1 MKDRQGDQLVAVNR
15 EITLF
20 TPTYAR
26 DFERFCLL
34 RESVERFSIELPHIA
49 VVHHADV
56 ALFQTVPHRKG
67 LTIVSTLD
75 VLPREFER
83 RRQVWRIS
91 RRDYR
96 YWITGRG
103 IPGWTIQQLIKLA
116 SPKVVRTDGI
126 VCLDSDCFF
135 IGHLTAADFY
145 APDGR
150 LHLYESTDDLD
161 IEMAEWYPHALR
173 FLGHKTTGVPLRR
186 FTHAPVPLHRGILL
200 ELQAFIEARHKRPW
214 MNAVEEGDMVTEYAL
229 YGSFCRHNTCL
240 DRVVPTV
247 PPLCA
252 YYWWPEQVDRLP
264 EILEQEIKNGKKI
277 ALVQSNIGRPVSAF
291 RPGIEQ
297 VWKKVGEM
305 R

>member
-1 MKDRQGDQLVAVNR
+1 M
-15 EITLF
+15 EITFF

-34 RESVERFSIELPHIA
+34 RESLEHFAIDIPHIA
-49 VVHHADV
+49 VVNHEDTD
-56 ALFQTVPHRKG
+56 LFQSVPHQRG
-67 LTIVSTLD
+67 LTIYSTRD

-91 RRDYR
+91 RKDYR

-103 IPGWTIQQLIKLA
+103 VPGWTIQQFIKLA
-116 SPKVVRTDGI
+116 SPKVVDTEGI
-126 VCLDSDCFF
+126 ICLDSDCFF
-135 IGHLTAADFY
+135 LGHVATADFC

-161 IEMAEWYPHALR
+161 VEMAEWYPHALR

-200 ELQAFIEARHKRPW
+200 ELQKFVEYRYKKTW
-214 MNAVEEGDMVTEYAL
+214 MHAVEEGDMIMEYTL
-229 YGSFCRHNTCL
+229 YGAYCQHNNCL

-247 PPLCA
+247 PPLSA
-252 YYWWPEQVDRLP
+252 YCWWPEQIDRLP
-264 EILEQEIKNGKKI
+264 EVLSREIMNEKKI
-277 ALVQSNIGRPVSAF
+277 ALVQSNTGRSVSAF
-291 RPGIEQ
+291 RADVEKL
-297 VWKKVGEM
+297 WK
-305 R
+305 